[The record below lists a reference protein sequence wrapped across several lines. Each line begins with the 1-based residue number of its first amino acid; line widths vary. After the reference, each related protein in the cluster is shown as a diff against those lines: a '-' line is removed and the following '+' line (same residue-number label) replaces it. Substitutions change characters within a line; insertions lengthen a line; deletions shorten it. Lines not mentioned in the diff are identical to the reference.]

1 MALDRVVLVT
11 PRSFGVADPAVR
23 LELEAAVREVRYND
37 LGRPYTSAELA
48 ERLGDVDAL
57 IAGLDEVDATAL
69 DAAPRLRVVARYGV
83 GVSNVDLQAAARR
96 GVVVTNTPGANAT
109 AVAELT
115 IGLIFA
121 LARGIV
127 RADRAVRDNRW
138 PTLQGHQ
145 VAGKT
150 LGILGFGQIGR
161 ALAMRA
167 TALGL
172 TVVAYDPYPDAAFAA
187 AHAVR
192 LAPLDE
198 VVAEARFLSLHL
210 PLTPETDGL
219 VDRDLL
225 ASMSRGSYL
234 INTARGE
241 LVVEDDLLWAL
252 DNEHLAGAALD
263 TLWQEPP
270 PPDHPFLQRGT
281 LILTS
286 HIGANTGESATAMG
300 RVAVAEA
307 LAVLS
312 GRQPRFAIA
321 PPGEIR

>member
-1 MALDRVVLVT
+1 MALDRVVFVT

-48 ERLGDVDAL
+48 ARLGDVHAL
-57 IAGLDEVDATAL
+57 IAGLDEVDAAAFR
-69 DAAPRLRVVARYGV
+69 AAPRLQVVSRYGV
-83 GVSNVDLQAAARR
+83 GVSNVDLQAAANH
-96 GVVVTNTPGANAT
+96 GVVVTNTPGANAE
-109 AVAELT
+109 AVAELA
-115 IGLIFA
+115 IGLVFC

-127 RADRAVRDNRW
+127 RVDRAVRENRW
-138 PTLQGHQ
+138 PTLRGLQ

-150 LGILGFGQIGR
+150 LGILGFGRIGR
-161 ALAMRA
+161 ALASRA

-172 TVVAYDPYPDAAFAA
+172 TVIAYDPYPDAAFAA
-187 AHAVR
+187 AHGVR
-192 LAPLDE
+192 LASLDD
-198 VVAEARFLSLHL
+198 VVAGAHFLSLHL
-210 PLTPETDGL
+210 PLTPETEGL
-219 VDRDLL
+219 VDRYLL
-225 ASMSRGSYL
+225 AKMQRGSYL
-234 INTARGE
+234 LNTARGE

-252 DNEHLAGAALD
+252 DSEHLAGAALD
-263 TLWQEPP
+263 TLRQEPP
-270 PPDHPFLQRGT
+270 PPDHPFLQRGN

-312 GRQPRFAIA
+312 GRQPRFAVA
-321 PPGEIR
+321 PPGGSR